1 MTFGIA
7 GEAHLSE
14 WMHKHVR
21 VCWFPASQPWFVES
35 EAIGR
40 LDLPLNLDQNRSHPF
55 HSTLTRLRAD
65 ARARARAQP
74 VMQS

>member
-1 MTFGIA
+1 MPLAWTP
-7 GEAHLSE
+7 
-14 WMHKHVR
+14 
-21 VCWFPASQPWFVES
+21 PAYLGSRGM
-35 EAIGR
+35 GR
-40 LDLPLNLDQNRSHPF
+40 AWTLPLNLDQNRSHPF